1 MGWIVRIQEL
11 GQHLLMKDDV
21 VDGIVVDEIVVVDGI
36 VVDEML
42 LLMNYDVGVVETR
55 LYEVVSNSH

>member
-1 MGWIVRIQEL
+1 
-11 GQHLLMKDDV
+11 MKDDV

-36 VVDEML
+36 VGDEML
-42 LLMNYDVGVVETR
+42 LLMNYDVGVVETQ